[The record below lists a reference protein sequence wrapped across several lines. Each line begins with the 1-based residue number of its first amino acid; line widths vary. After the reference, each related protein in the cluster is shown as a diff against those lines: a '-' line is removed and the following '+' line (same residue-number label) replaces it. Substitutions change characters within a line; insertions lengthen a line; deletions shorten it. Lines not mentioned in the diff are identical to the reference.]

1 MQISGTKRIT
11 IVDPARL
18 HTAYPCVQ
26 KMMQLQ
32 RTGPGTFTQRL
43 TDRELDNFPL
53 VNVTHP
59 DLSRHPLY
67 RDSNVFTVEVCA
79 RTAWHVHGT
88 CTACAWRV
96 HGTCM
101 ACACACACAWTPAA
115 EVGCPSTVTLPTAP
129 LPRHSL
135 CPSAPVPRSSRREMP
150 SCCLRTGITRSSLSP
165 SQAGSTWLLTTGSRA
180 THSRRVST
188 ERYERTSSSTALSPP
203 NRGSSTHVGTKALE
217 CKDAREI
224 NDKG

>member
-26 KMMQLQ
+26 KIMQLQ

-79 RTAWHVHGT
+79 RHVHGM
-88 CTACAWRV
+88 CTACAWQV
-96 HGTCM
+96 HGMCM
-101 ACACACACAWTPAA
+101 A
-115 EVGCPSTVTLPTAP
+115 
-129 LPRHSL
+129 
-135 CPSAPVPRSSRREMP
+135 
-150 SCCLRTGITRSSLSP
+150 
-165 SQAGSTWLLTTGSRA
+165 RA
-180 THSRRVST
+180 
-188 ERYERTSSSTALSPP
+188 
-203 NRGSSTHVGTKALE
+203 
-217 CKDAREI
+217 
-224 NDKG
+224 